1 MQVIFLKN
9 FPYKT
14 QDSILLQTKDGNFIY
29 NIEEDL
35 FYKINLKTTS
45 KTDISESYEKAKH
58 DLNLANKEDLN
69 VCFFDL
75 GNAAFIIEEKDA
87 VYIDLNTCSI
97 ISGKIKT
104 SDENGAENPTAF
116 LNSDIKN
123 GAIIPTDFQTVKIK
137 CWAKENKGGE
147 Q

>member
-9 FPYKT
+9 FPNKS
-14 QDSILLQTKDGNFIY
+14 QNSILLQIKDENFIY
-29 NIEEDL
+29 SIEDDL
-35 FYKINLKTTS
+35 LYRINLKTTS
-45 KTDISESYEKAKH
+45 KTDISESYEKAQH
-58 DLNLANKEDLN
+58 DQNIADKEDLK

-75 GNAAFIIEEKDA
+75 GNAVFIVEEKDA
-87 VYIDLNTCSI
+87 VYIDLNTRKI

-116 LNSDIKN
+116 LNSDIIN
-123 GAIIPTDFQTVKIK
+123 GVTIPTDFQTVKIK
-137 CWAKENKGGE
+137 CWAKENNGGE